1 MSVTNVLSLLCGVAL
16 FLFGMSLMGDGLKKV
31 AGNSLELILYKVS
44 GTPLKGLLLGAG
56 VTAVIQSS
64 SATSVMVV
72 GFVNSGIMKLKQ
84 AISIIMGAIIG
95 TSVTGWIICL
105 SSIEGTG
112 WVSLLSTS
120 NISAVVAIIGIIL
133 RMFCKDQTKHHIGDI
148 LMGFA
153 ILMTGMHSMSSAVE
167 PLRESPVF
175 INMITTFSN
184 PFAGILVGALFTAVL
199 QSASAACGILQ
210 ALSATGVIT
219 FAIAYPMLLGIGIGA
234 AVPVL
239 LSGMGAK
246 VDGKRSAYAYLII
259 SVLGAV
265 ICGVA
270 FYAVNAFAHFGFM
283 NSVVN
288 TVDIAAVNTIFRTV
302 STFALLPFTGAI
314 EKWLDKIVKES
325 AQEKAANEDFDRLD
339 ERFLQHPALAVE
351 ACRQTANA
359 MANRSRQ
366 NITDA
371 LALIDNYSDAGFNFV
386 TELEDYVDR
395 YEDKLGNYLLKVTGA
410 ELTQKQSEEV
420 SEFLHVITDLERIS
434 DHSLN
439 IAESAREIHT
449 KKIVF
454 SDQAKSEIDTLIA
467 ALNEILEIAFT
478 GFINDDDS
486 NQYSVEPLEEVI
498 DNITGEMKL
507 RHVDRMKQGIC
518 SLNQGFVFND
528 IINNCERVADHCS
541 NIAIAMIELKE
552 KDEFQAHDYS
562 ENIKN
567 MHNRFFDEKLDMY
580 TVKYKI

>member
-359 MANRSRQ
+359 MANKSRQ